1 MYIEIESID
10 EFKEVPTNIFNVKQI
25 NSIKSL
31 YGEVRDKSKV
41 PTFPFDLWR
50 Y

>member
-1 MYIEIESID
+1 MHIEIESID

-31 YGEVRDKSKV
+31 YGEVRGKSKV
-41 PTFPFDLWR
+41 PTFPFNVRR